1 MYQTNKKSEQKNFGK
16 SKINYYDVIREILQF
31 APKFV
36 WRHRW
41 RHRSTK
47 KISGNI
53 FLKTI
58 VFKVTKIPDIKHH
71 NPI

>member
-1 MYQTNKKSEQKNFGK
+1 MNKKSEQKKFWK
-16 SKINYYDVIREILQF
+16 SKINYYDVIRQILQF
-31 APKFV
+31 VPKSV

-41 RHRSTK
+41 RHRSTEEFW
-47 KISGNI
+47 SSI

-58 VFKVTKIPDIKHH
+58 VFKVTKILDSKHH